1 MRRDRHRGESRRR
14 PPGTSKREA
23 TSPADQLTGTGADST
38 LDRVVA
44 FLEERRAREIP
55 HPGGTLFDHLART
68 RKLLMEWGAR
78 PSLNDAGLCH
88 AAYGADGFEL
98 SLLEVTERVDLA
110 SLIGEDAEEIVY
122 RYAAC
127 DRRQF
132 FSQVGGRE
140 PINLRDRFTL
150 NVVRPPPQ
158 LVADLME
165 LTAAN
170 ELDIMR
176 NNPQFRLEHGRAI
189 ANLVARAREFVSE
202 PARQAVLEE
211 APSK

>member
-1 MRRDRHRGESRRR
+1 M
-14 PPGTSKREA
+14 
-23 TSPADQLTGTGADST
+23 
-38 LDRVVA
+38 
-44 FLEERRAREIP
+44 
-55 HPGGTLFDHLART
+55 
-68 RKLLMEWGAR
+68 
-78 PSLNDAGLCH
+78 
-88 AAYGADGFEL
+88 
-98 SLLEVTERVDLA
+98 EVTERADLA

-132 FSQVGGRE
+132 FSQVGGSE

-176 NNPQFRLEHGRAI
+176 HNPPVRLEHGRAI
-189 ANLVARAREFVSE
+189 ANLVVRAGEFLSE
-202 PARQAVLEE
+202 PARCSKRHP
-211 APSK
+211 PSELDPQRRPISLLSLTFGALTCLPLRPPRADPRAAHGVDPERVARGT